1 VSGGSTLW
9 TVKIVHDRVQLAR
22 EVAATGG
29 VVAFVPTM
37 GALHDGH
44 GQLIRR
50 AAQEPG
56 TTVVVSIFV
65 NPTQFDDP
73 KDFARYPKTLDSD
86 AVICEAAGASI
97 VYAPSVE
104 DVYPPGEVLSPAP
117 IPPQATTPRLEDGQ
131 RRGHF
136 EGVCTVVKRLFEL
149 VRPSVAYFGEKDW
162 QQLQVIAAMTKLA
175 GLGVTIA
182 PVETVRDP
190 DGLAMSSRNRFLSPE
205 DRVRG
210 LSLSRALRA
219 CQRASTP
226 MEAEGIMRAELEA
239 SQVVADYAVVR
250 DAATLMP
257 VAESSR
263 GPWRALIAARVGS
276 VRLIDN
282 AAWH

>member
-1 VSGGSTLW
+1 
-9 TVKIVHDRVQLAR
+9 
-22 EVAATGG
+22 
-29 VVAFVPTM
+29 
-37 GALHDGH
+37 
-44 GQLIRR
+44 
-50 AAQEPG
+50 
-56 TTVVVSIFV
+56 VSIFV

-190 DGLAMSSRNRFLSPE
+190 DGLAMSSRNGFLSPE

-226 MEAEGIMRAELEA
+226 LEAEAIMRAELEA

-250 DAATLMP
+250 DAAGGD
-257 VAESSR
+257 AE
-263 GPWRALIAARVGS
+263 AARADGHDGLRAQHGLDHHAAKRRRRAEARRPAQAAVHGLHFGQFGGGEIGEGFAH
-276 VRLIDN
+276 RLVLLVE
-282 AAWH
+282 HR